1 MTNPTRDATPEPTAK
16 KKRVNFPASAAYPH
30 RSTAPL
36 RSKVLAV
43 LGVLKVAST
52 NQVWKL
58 AVPHHKRPGK
68 AYEAPRDLVENK
80 LVEQR
85 GTTTARPGA
94 LPRPP
99 GAKRAGDGETIWGL
113 TDLGLAAAATV
124 LPDHWHR
131 GSRAREA
138 GRATGSPHAMDV
150 NETILAF
157 TNGGL
162 AATSPIGTI
171 GNWHTHLSHELP
183 GGRRQIADAVL
194 QAPDHDVP
202 LLLVE
207 VDRHHE
213 TPTELAA
220 KFAGYWEFFHLA
232 YKQRPRPGDSVDWRD
247 DDRELLPVWR
257 RQYPHASA
265 GSLPPVALVLTGA
278 GELGTDNLATK
289 VRDLTEQYWQPDR
302 YDPFDFTDSIPI
314 VMTRLD
320 ELQTDG
326 PQGRIWWR
334 YGNDELQS
342 LTDAL
347 AGREYTERTRARL
360 QAQDDAAQAA
370 KDRQADEKAE
380 ASHCP
385 TCRRRPDE
393 YEDHWDASDGTT
405 DCSPCRDTKTAAEA
419 AQALLDA
426 EARERCVTCQTG
438 LIENNLLAHDPEAI
452 ECWDCYNKR
461 DFSTGQHLRRPEP
474 AKKRLF
480 FRS

>member
-1 MTNPTRDATPEPTAK
+1 MTETPTAGPAPTTRP
-16 KKRVNFPASAAYPH
+16 KRVNFPASAAYPH

-36 RSKVLAV
+36 RGKVLAV

-52 NQVWKL
+52 NQVWRL

-68 AYEAPRDLVENK
+68 AYEALRDLVENK

-94 LPRPP
+94 
-99 GAKRAGDGETIWGL
+99 KRKGDGEAIWGL

-150 NETILAF
+150 NETITAF
-157 TNGGL
+157 VNGGL
-162 AATSPIGTI
+162 AATGPVGTI
-171 GNWHTHLSHELP
+171 RDWHTHLSHELP
-183 GGRRQIADAVL
+183 AGRRQIADAVL
-194 QAPDHDVP
+194 QAPDHGVP
-202 LLLVE
+202 VLLVE

-220 KFAGYWEFFHLA
+220 NFAGYWEFFHLA
-232 YKQRPRPGDSVDWRD
+232 YKRPTRPGDSTDWRD
-247 DDRELLPVWR
+247 RGDAELLPLWR

-265 GSLPPVALVLTGA
+265 DTLPPIALVLTGA

-289 VRDLTEQYWQPDR
+289 VRDLTAQYWQPDR
-302 YDPFDFTDSIPI
+302 HDPFDFTDSIPI

-370 KDRQADEKAE
+370 KDRQADLAAE
-380 ASHCP
+380 AARCP
-385 TCRRRPDE
+385 TCHRRPDE
-393 YEDHWDASDGTT
+393 YESHWDTSNGTT
-405 DCSPCRDTKTAAEA
+405 DCLPCLETKNA
-419 AQALLDA
+419 AQDAQDLQEA
-426 EARERCVTCQTG
+426 EARERCATCQTG

-452 ECWDCYNKR
+452 ECWDCYQKR
-461 DFSTGQHLRRPEP
+461 DFSTGQKLRRPEP
-474 AKKRLF
+474 APKKRRLF
-480 FRS
+480 GA